1 MTTSSAGRHDHAA
14 HYGHGHTHRASSEQ
28 RLLLALVLTAGFMVV
43 EAASGFLSGSLAL
56 LADAAHM
63 LTDAGALG
71 LAYAGARLAS
81 RPPDKHRTYGYHRLE
96 VLAAFVNGLALLLVV
111 IGIAIEA
118 VRRLFAPVE
127 VVAGTM
133 MTVAVIGLVVN
144 LVCLGVL
151 RGGDHHHHNLNLS
164 SAAMHVMSD
173 LLGSVA
179 TIVAAALV
187 LWAGLAIAD
196 PLLSLIVSG
205 MVLRS
210 GITIVRRAGHVL
222 LEGTPSGVDAE
233 RLRKDLAGAVPGLAD
248 IHHVHV
254 WSLTD
259 ERPLVTLHARL
270 VDGVDPGAV
279 LDAVKRRLAED
290 GMAHSVIQ
298 LERGDCPD
306 ERHPC

>member
-1 MTTSSAGRHDHAA
+1 V
-14 HYGHGHTHRASSEQ
+14 
-28 RLLLALVLTAGFMVV
+28 ALVLTAGFMGV
-43 EAASGFLSGSLAL
+43 EAVAGFLSGSLAL

-71 LAYAGARLAS
+71 LAYAGARLAR
-81 RPPDKHRTYGYHRLE
+81 RPPDKHRSYGYHRLE

-111 IGIAIEA
+111 IGIGVEAI
-118 VRRLFAPVE
+118 RRLVAPVE
-127 VVAGTM
+127 VMGGTM
-133 MTVAVIGLVVN
+133 MAVAVVGLLVN
-144 LVCLGVL
+144 LASLAVL
-151 RGGDHHHHNLNLS
+151 RGGHHGHGHNLNVS

-187 LWAGLAIAD
+187 LWAGLAVAD
-196 PLLSLIVSG
+196 PLLSLLVGG

-210 GITIVRRAGHVL
+210 GVGIVRRAGHVL
-222 LEGTPSGVDAE
+222 LEGTPSDVDVE
-233 RLRKDLAGAVPGLAD
+233 ELRADLAAAVPGLAD
-248 IHHVHV
+248 IHHIHI

-259 ERPLVTLHARL
+259 ERPLVTLHARIA
-270 VDGVDPGAV
+270 DGVDAGAV
-279 LDAVKRRLAED
+279 LGAVKQHLAAD

-306 ERHPC
+306 EARPV